1 MGYKA
6 IPEMR
11 KSYAREIARLAE
23 RFPRKHS
30 LGSDPQIL
38 QNQVPLHLWVEKE
51 QWVEGHFWL
60 DSDF

>member
-30 LGSDPQIL
+30 LGSDPQDLTKPGAITP
-38 QNQVPLHLWVEKE
+38 VGR
-51 QWVEGHFWL
+51 EGAVGGRPFL
-60 DSDF
+60 VR